1 MPYTIDKFNGVTVAV
16 VEDGTIDSTLDIKLI
31 GKNYAGYGEVQNE
44 NFVFLLEN
52 FAGTS
57 APPRPISGQVWYDS
71 ATKKLKFYDG
81 ASARWKTTGGAETA
95 ASAPAGLAQ
104 GDLWFD
110 SVNKQV
116 YVYDGSAFVLIG
128 PQGVAG
134 LGTTQMKSVSV
145 TDNGTGAAHA
155 LIQGIVDGEIMFVVS
170 KDDFTLSTASAATMP
185 NFGII
190 KQGITLVN
198 TNNVNGITNPASE
211 RIFWGTVSN
220 SLQLD
225 GHPVTDF
232 VLKTPG
238 GVAFDTL
245 VSFSDLG
252 FTLGD
257 SADLAVKIDPDGIT
271 PIIQST
277 INSTIKFQTTNNT
290 PLVLSGAHILPG
302 VTVTTDLGSSSFSF
316 RNIYGNTFSG
326 VSARADQLKIGTSA
340 YADANVNSVADTVVV
355 RNSAGAINATSFL
368 GNATSATTATT
379 ATQAN
384 TLQVAVG
391 VYRSASVST
400 PDNGDPNTIAVRD
413 SVGDLCA
420 TVFRGTATAAF
431 FADLAEKYLADDEY
445 ETGTVVT
452 VGGEAEVTACQLG
465 DRAFGAVSANP
476 AFKMN
481 DGLEGGTYIA
491 LKGRVPIKVIGTVR
505 KGDKLI
511 AAGGGCAGVAGALL
525 KFSPVRADS
534 FPDTFAIALGN
545 SDDEGVKLVEAI
557 IL

>member
-1 MPYTIDKFNGVTVAV
+1 MPYTIDKFNGTTVTV

-57 APPRPISGQVWYDS
+57 APPRPIAGQIWYDTG
-71 ATKKLKFYDG
+71 TKKLKFYDG
-81 ASARWKTTGGAETA
+81 ATARWKTTGGAESAT
-95 ASAPAGLAQ
+95 SAPAGLAQ
-104 GDLWFD
+104 GDLWYD

-116 YVYDGSAFVLIG
+116 YVYDGSSYILIG

-134 LGTTQMKSVSV
+134 LGTTQMKSISV
-145 TDNGTGAAHA
+145 TDNATGATHG
-155 LIQGIVDGEIMFVVS
+155 LVQGIVDGEVMFVVS
-170 KDDFTLSTASAATMP
+170 KDEFTLSTASAVLLP
-185 NFGII
+185 NFGLI

-198 TNNVNGITNPASE
+198 TDNSDGITDEPSG

-220 SLQLD
+220 AKKLNGLD
-225 GHPVTDF
+225 VDSF
-232 VLKTPG
+232 ILKEVG
-238 GVAFDTL
+238 GVNFDTI
-245 VSFSDLG
+245 VRFSDG
-252 FTLGD
+252 GYTVGD
-257 SADLAVKIDPDGIT
+257 SDDLSVSIDADGIT
-271 PIIQST
+271 PVIQST
-277 INSTIKFQTTNNT
+277 INTTIKFKTIANT
-290 PLVLSGAHILPG
+290 PLVLSGAHVLPG
-302 VTVTTDLGSSSFSF
+302 VASTTDLGSSGTPF
-316 RNIYGNTFSG
+316 RAIYGSTFSG
-326 VSARADQLKIGTSA
+326 TSAKADQLKVGSE
-340 YADANVNSVADTVVV
+340 YADASTLSTADTVVV
-355 RNSAGAINATSFL
+355 RTNTGAINATSFL

-391 VYRSASVST
+391 VYRAASVDT
-400 PDNGDPNTIAVRD
+400 PDSGTPNTIAVRTGD
-413 SVGDLCA
+413 GDLCA
-420 TVFRGTATAAF
+420 TVFRGTATAAY
-431 FADLAEKYLADDEY
+431 FADLAEKYLADDDY

-452 VGGEAEVTACQLG
+452 VGGAAEVTACQLG

-481 DGLEGGTYIA
+481 EGLEGGTYIA
-491 LKGRVPIKVIGTVR
+491 LKGRVPVKVVGAVR

-511 AAGGGCAGVAGALL
+511 AAGNGCAGPAHVLL
-525 KFSPVRADS
+525 RNAIARADT
-534 FPDTFAIALGN
+534 FPDTFAIALEN